1 MSSEE
6 DNEVKLTFST
16 EALQVFH
23 QLICKTYI
31 NWPGGDPREQV
42 MLEKLKT
49 ESFKLLL
56 DLHYE
61 QT

>member
-1 MSSEE
+1 MSAEE
-6 DNEVKLTFST
+6 DNEVMLTFST

-23 QLICKTYI
+23 QLICKTYT